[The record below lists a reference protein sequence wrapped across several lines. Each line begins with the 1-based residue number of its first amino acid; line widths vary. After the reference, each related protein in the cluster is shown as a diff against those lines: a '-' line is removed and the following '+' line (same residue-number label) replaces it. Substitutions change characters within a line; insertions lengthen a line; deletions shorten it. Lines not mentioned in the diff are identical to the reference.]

1 MHARL
6 PKNYV
11 LEARLER
18 YADAIEVVPGAYK
31 GRWAE
36 ACWPLGGESD
46 EGADLDQNQSRD
58 ATAVPSPDPDHGAG
72 ASAVLDASPTAPPND
87 GDTPCSGTAD
97 EAALGRFREVRLDLG
112 CGKGAYIIECARRAP
127 DVLFLGV
134 DFEPVCIARAAE
146 HIMEG
151 GVRNAVVIP
160 GSPESLGG
168 MFAPGELSGVS
179 INFPTPEP
187 KRRHASERLVT
198 ADHLLDVRPL
208 LSPDGTV
215 TLRTDSLP
223 LFSYALPQFEGAGYD
238 VLWTSADDR
247 ADHPDTPFTEY
258 EERLSE
264 EGATVYALEAAPAAE
279 PPTPE
284 QVQAARDL
292 PQSLYDYLPDDLF
305 EGEYVPH
312 GMGYAMTNMR
322 NCRANEERRTRKRG

>member
-1 MHARL
+1 MHARM

-36 ACWPLGGESD
+36 ACWPLGGEPD
-46 EGADLDQNQSRD
+46 EGADLDPNRCHDMAAVHASDTEHGAD
-58 ATAVPSPDPDHGAG
+58 ATSAPDAFH
-72 ASAVLDASPTAPPND
+72 TAPSND
-87 GDTPCSGTAD
+87 DAATCSGAAD
-97 EAALGRFREVRLDLG
+97 VPALDRYREVRLDLG
-112 CGKGAYIIECARRAP
+112 CGKGAYIIESARRAP

-146 HIMEG
+146 HIMED

-168 MFAPGELSGVS
+168 MFAPGELAGVS

-187 KRRHASERLVT
+187 KARHADERLVT
-198 ADHLLDVRPL
+198 ADHLLCVRPL
-208 LSPDGTV
+208 LSHGGTV
-215 TLRTDSLP
+215 TFRTDSLP
-223 LFSYALPQFEGAGYD
+223 LFRYALPQFEGAGYD
-238 VLWTSADDR
+238 VLWTSDDDR
-247 ADHPDTPFTEY
+247 TDHPDTPFTEY

-264 EGATVYALEAAPAAE
+264 EGATVYALEAAPVAE
-279 PPTPE
+279 PPSPE
-284 QVQAARDL
+284 QLQAVRDM

-305 EGEYVPH
+305 EGGYVPH

-322 NCRANEERRTRKRG
+322 NCRAHEERRARKRS

>member
-11 LEARLER
+11 LEARIER
-18 YADAIEVVPGAYK
+18 YSDAIETEPAAYA

-36 ACWPLGGESD
+36 ACWPLGAEPGEGENGSD
-46 EGADLDQNQSRD
+46 SQQ
-58 ATAVPSPDPDHGAG
+58 PP
-72 ASAVLDASPTAPPND
+72 AP
-87 GDTPCSGTAD
+87 
-97 EAALGRFREVRLDLG
+97 GRYREVRVDLG
-112 CGKGAYIIECARRAP
+112 CGKGAYIIECARREP
-127 DVLFLGV
+127 DVLFLGI

-146 HIMEG
+146 HFMESST
-151 GVRNAVVIP
+151 RNAVAIP
-160 GSPESLGG
+160 GSPESMTR
-168 MFAPGELSGVS
+168 MFAPGELAGVS

-187 KRRHASERLVT
+187 KARHASERLVT

-208 LSPDGTV
+208 LGANA
-215 TLRTDSLP
+215 TLTFRTDSRP
-223 LFSYALPQFEGAGYD
+223 LFDYALPQLAGAGYD

-247 ADHPDTPFTEY
+247 TDHPDTPRTEY

-264 EGATVYALEAAPAAE
+264 EGAVVYALEATPAPE

-284 QVQAARDL
+284 QLQAARDM

-322 NCRANEERRTRKRG
+322 NCRAHEEHRARKRG